1 MCVCA
6 VVPCATQKCQ
16 TVHWQINP
24 IHSFLSNSISERFQY
39 SNCLGNNWKTCDK
52 SNFPWHGQKMRMKEE
67 KKMLNEN
74 MKNNVKLN
82 CSDLF
87 AHFPLSFQCN
97 AQHFSAT
104 SSAVRIDRFFSSL
117 PVAFV
122 AEQIKLDCCLNLKD
136 NNHIVHSKDIAT
148 LVSIPF
154 LSNN

>member
-1 MCVCA
+1 
-6 VVPCATQKCQ
+6 
-16 TVHWQINP
+16 
-24 IHSFLSNSISERFQY
+24 
-39 SNCLGNNWKTCDK
+39 
-52 SNFPWHGQKMRMKEE
+52 
-67 KKMLNEN
+67 MLNEN